1 MHPASAWLNATIEKE
16 ERVRYRRLGRTGL
29 QVSEV
34 CMGAMTFGGVTDE
47 AEAGRI
53 FARCL
58 ERGVNFFDTADVY
71 TGGRSEE
78 ILGRLIQ
85 ERRDEL
91 VIATKVFNPTAS
103 GPNDMGLS
111 RKHILQACEDS
122 LRRLGTD
129 YIDLYQVHSDDRD
142 TPLEETLSAL
152 DQLVRDGKVRYIG
165 ASNHTAW
172 RLSEAL
178 WTSETRGLA
187 RYECLQPLYNLIE
200 RGLDAELLP
209 LCRAKGVGV
218 IVWSPL
224 AGGWLTGKYR
234 GDVESDARLS
244 DPNRAPMG
252 ATVDRE
258 RVLDVLLQIA
268 ETVGASPAQVALRWV
283 MDQEGITS
291 AIVGARN
298 LAQLDDNLGALETT
312 LDRDTW
318 KTLDRASRLP
328 LTYPAGLAIMME
340 RRRQAQR
347 E

>member
-1 MHPASAWLNATIEKE
+1 MQ
-16 ERVRYRRLGRTGL
+16 YRRLGRTGL

-34 CMGAMTFGGVTDE
+34 CMGAMTFGGATDE
-47 AEAGRI
+47 AEAERI
-53 FARCL
+53 FASCL
-58 ERGVNFFDTADVY
+58 ERGINFFDTADVY
-71 TGGRSEE
+71 TDGRSEE

-85 ERRDEL
+85 GKRDEL
-91 VIATKVFNPTAS
+91 VIATKVFNPTGP

-111 RKHILQACEDS
+111 RKHILQACEAS

-129 YIDLYQVHSDDRD
+129 YIDLYQVHADDMA

-178 WTSETRGLA
+178 CTSENHGLA

-234 GDVESDARLS
+234 GEVESAARLS
-244 DPNRAPMG
+244 DPDRREMG

-258 RVLDVLLQIA
+258 RTLDVLLRTA
-268 ETVGASPAQVALRWV
+268 ESLGASPAQVALRWI
-283 MDQEGITS
+283 MDQDGITS

-298 LAQLDDNLGALETT
+298 LAQLDDNLGCLDIT

-318 KTLDRASRLP
+318 KTIDRASRLP
-328 LTYPAGLAIMME
+328 LTYPSGIAIVME
-340 RRRQAQR
+340 RRRRAQL
-347 E
+347 EQPDSTAS